1 MAGKIGTRLLV
12 LEIDGVEY
20 DEETS
25 TAKVTTGES
34 DADFLTF
41 ADARR
46 GGSRQYNL
54 EFTAA
59 QDMAAGTLWD
69 LIWTGAGTEVPF
81 ILKPYGNDVA
91 TPTEPHLVGT
101 AVVSEPDG
109 DLLGGDADAST
120 TARMTYSVVW
130 KLTAKPTRVTS

>member
-1 MAGKIGTRLLV
+1 MAKIGTRLLV

-25 TAKVTTGES
+25 TAKVTSGES

-59 QDMAAGTLWD
+59 QDMAAGTLWT
-69 LIWTGAGTEVPF
+69 LIWEGAGTEVPF
-81 ILKPYGNDVA
+81 LIKPYGNDVA
-91 TPTEPHLVGT
+91 TVAEPHLSGT

-109 DLLGGDADAST
+109 DMLGGDADVST
-120 TARMTYSVVW
+120 TAKMTYSVVW
-130 KLTAKPTRVTS
+130 KCTEKPEVVTS